1 MVRKTAGV
9 SNGADYRPV
18 AKLWETLIGVVV
30 AAERILIAR
39 RAQRGA

>member
-18 AKLWETLIGVVV
+18 AKLWETLIEVVD
-30 AAERILIAR
+30 ADRGAER
-39 RAQRGA
+39 